1 MACQATHAFGQI
13 EGAAL
18 AHPVTEEIKTET
30 RIAQIH
36 EMSTGVGQRDHASL
50 VPDQWLDALV
60 DCVEK
65 AADKAGI
72 EVFLKTEI
80 EHRVEWV
87 AISAAHEVG
96 NRAVG
101 EPSVLRLHRGSDDD
115 PVPIAL
121 EYGSGFRVLQVG
133 TKRVAEALVA
143 ERGLELLAVRGL
155 DRIERRMAVERIGA
169 GQGEVER
176 QRLAGDLDIEFVAAR
191 LCRGAIV
198 EHAKGTIWVLL
209 VVERD
214 RGAHEDTPAMP
225 RSNRLHAVRH
235 DRSRRD
241 LDYPATRSTHRS
253 DERIEFRDVADR
265 RRHRHAAPAR
275 MVERV

>member
-1 MACQATHAFGQI
+1 MACQATAAFGKVK
-13 EGAAL
+13 GAARGD
-18 AHPVTEEIKTET
+18 PVTEEIKTET

-87 AISAAHEVG
+87 AISAANEVG

-101 EPSVLRLHRGSDDD
+101 EPCVLRLHWGSDDD

-121 EYGSGFRVLQVG
+121 EYGSRFRVVQVG
-133 TKRVAEALVA
+133 TKRVTEALVA
-143 ERGLELLAVRGL
+143 ERGLELLAARGL
-155 DRIERRMAVERIGA
+155 DRIKCRMAVERIGA
-169 GQGEVER
+169 GQGKVER

-214 RGAHEDTPAMP
+214 RGAHEGAPAVP
-225 RSNRLHAVRH
+225 RGDRLHALGH
-235 DRSRRD
+235 DRS
-241 LDYPATRSTHRS
+241 
-253 DERIEFRDVADR
+253 
-265 RRHRHAAPAR
+265 
-275 MVERV
+275 